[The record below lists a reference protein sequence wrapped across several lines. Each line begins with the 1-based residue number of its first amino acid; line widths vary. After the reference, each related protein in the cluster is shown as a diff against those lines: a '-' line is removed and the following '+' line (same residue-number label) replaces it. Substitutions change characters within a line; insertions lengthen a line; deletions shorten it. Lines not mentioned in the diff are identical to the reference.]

1 MTTTIHKAETRGH
14 ADHGW
19 LNSHHSFSFA
29 NYYDPQ
35 RVQFGALRVL
45 NDDIVTGGMG
55 FGTHPH
61 DNMEIVTIILEGELE
76 HKDSMGNGSVIR
88 KGEVQTMSAGTGITH
103 SEFNHSSE
111 KSCSLFQLWIFPK
124 EENISPRYGQMSFP
138 LIERLGKIIT
148 VASGDKS
155 SNSTYIHQDA
165 AVSIGNLTAG
175 SNSEYKVKWTGN
187 GVFLFVIEGLIEAAN
202 ETLHRRD
209 AVGIYETDSV
219 LINAQKDSSFLII
232 EVPMK

>member
-1 MTTTIHKAETRGH
+1 MEKILHPQNERGIGEF
-14 ADHGW
+14 GW
-19 LNSHHSFSFA
+19 LHTRYSFSF
-29 NYYDPQ
+29 NRWYNPDKMG
-35 RVQFGALRVL
+35 FGLLRVL
-45 NDDIVTGGMG
+45 NDDTIEAGEG

-88 KGEVQTMSAGTGITH
+88 KGEIQAMSAGTGITH

-124 EENISPRYGQMSFP
+124 EENIAPRYDQMSFP
-138 LIERLGKIIT
+138 WKEQLGKIIT
-148 VASGDKS
+148 VASGAKD
-155 SNSTYIHQDA
+155 NNTIYIHQDA
-165 AVSIGNLTAG
+165 AISIGNLAAG
-175 SNSEYKVKWTGN
+175 SISEYKIKWSGN
-187 GVFLFVIEGLIEAAN
+187 GIFIFVIEGVIEAAD

-209 AVGIYETDSV
+209 AVGVYETDSIF
-219 LINAQKDSSFLII
+219 INAKNDSSFLII

>member
-1 MTTTIHKAETRGH
+1 MKFTLHKADSRGY

-19 LNSHHSFSFA
+19 LKAKHSFSFA
-29 NYYDPQ
+29 NYHNPEKIH
-35 RVQFGALRVL
+35 FGLLRVL
-45 NDDIVTGGMG
+45 NDDIVSAGMG